1 MVARAWMAL
10 CAACLACA
18 GAPAARPGGA
28 VASAAAPPA
37 HSQYPLRAT
46 PPSLQGA
53 ASRADQA
60 ITRFQQRV
68 TREFMVEVARHG
80 PAASVGALRGADQPI
95 AAEVQAET
103 GCEVGRTSHKL
114 RNPANAAPD
123 WVKPLLGN
131 GKARPAAELEPVVV
145 DLGDR
150 VGVVRP
156 ISVYAN
162 CLDCHGS
169 ATRVPSRV
177 RSALSAAYPSDR
189 ALDYAEGDLR
199 GFYWAEARKERVR

>member
-1 MVARAWMAL
+1 MLARSSMAL

-18 GAPAARPGGA
+18 GGPTSRPAPAAR
-28 VASAAAPPA
+28 VAPPPN
-37 HSQYPLRAT
+37 QYPLRAA

-60 ITRFQQRV
+60 IVRFQQRI
-68 TREFMVEVARHG
+68 TREFMVEVARRG
-80 PAASVGALRGADQPI
+80 SASSVGALRGADRPI
-95 AAEVQAET
+95 AVEVQAET
-103 GCEVGRTSHKL
+103 GCEVGRTSQRL
-114 RNPANAAPD
+114 RNPGNAGPE

-131 GKARPAAELEPVVV
+131 GKARPAAEVEPVVV

-150 VGVVRP
+150 VGVARP
-156 ISVYAN
+156 IAVYAN
-162 CLDCHGS
+162 CLECHGP
-169 ATRVPSRV
+169 ATRVPPRV
-177 RSALSAAYPSDR
+177 RTALAASFPSDR